1 MAKIIFTENEIKDI
15 VNKYNI
21 EGYTIQQIADV
32 YQRNRK
38 TISRV
43 LHDNNV
49 TIKYSTKNRKL
60 NIDYFKTIDS
70 EEKAYILGFLVADGN
85 VYISDKDMKVSFSQ
99 TAKDV
104 DILYKIKNILQI
116 DAELFYSPKENTY
129 NLYVYSKPMVED
141 LLKLDVMPRKSHEK
155 IKFFPKQL
163 DHHLYIPYIRGFVDG
178 DGGFSKRTNSK
189 LGYVFSITAL
199 NKSLLTDVIEVINPI
214 IDAKNTLCAQHNGCW
229 RADWNWQED
238 IYKIA
243 KLLYSDSSIHLDRKF
258 KIAQEIIS
266 KVEDIV

>member
-32 YQRNRK
+32 YQRNKK

-49 TIKYSTKNRKL
+49 AIKYSTKNRKL

-116 DAELFYSPKENTY
+116 DAELFYSPKKIHI
-129 NLYVYSKPMVED
+129 VYMY
-141 LLKLDVMPRKSHEK
+141 LLN
-155 IKFFPKQL
+155 Q
-163 DHHLYIPYIRGFVDG
+163 
-178 DGGFSKRTNSK
+178 
-189 LGYVFSITAL
+189 
-199 NKSLLTDVIEVINPI
+199 
-214 IDAKNTLCAQHNGCW
+214 W
-229 RADWNWQED
+229 
-238 IYKIA
+238 
-243 KLLYSDSSIHLDRKF
+243 
-258 KIAQEIIS
+258 
-266 KVEDIV
+266 